1 MLQHDTQLLI
11 IQVIIGIIGLLLVG
25 FGLYKNFRKD
35 NKKKLSNF
43 IEKAMP
49 ISLVAGVLCVIFA
62 VIIPFIFTHSKIEGT
77 VEKVES
83 AKAEN
88 NKYLSFMIDSED
100 TPIVVKKDQRQRVDI
115 GDKVNLD
122 CEYMHPEDSKIQD
135 RNFYYCSILEYHKGE

>member
-1 MLQHDTQLLI
+1 MLQHDTQLLT
-11 IQVIIGIIGLLLVG
+11 IQITIGVIGLLLVG

-35 NKKKLSNF
+35 NKKKFSNF

-49 ISLVAGVLCVIFA
+49 ISLVVGVLCVISA
-62 VIIPFIFTHSKIEGT
+62 VIMPFIFTHSKIEGT

-100 TPIVVKKDQRQRVDI
+100 APIVVKKDQRECVEI
-115 GDKVNLD
+115 IYNVNLV
-122 CEYMHPEDSKIQD
+122 CE
-135 RNFYYCSILEYHKGE
+135 

>member
-1 MLQHDTQLLI
+1 MLQHDTQLLT
-11 IQVIIGIIGLLLVG
+11 IQITIGVVGLLLVG

-49 ISLVAGVLCVIFA
+49 ISLVVGVLCVISA

-88 NKYLSFMIDSED
+88 NKYLSFMIRSEEHTSELQSRFD
-100 TPIVVKKDQRQRVDI
+100 LVCR
-115 GDKVNLD
+115 L
-122 CEYMHPEDSKIQD
+122 
-135 RNFYYCSILEYHKGE
+135 LL